1 MLEIRDY
8 TKNEISELLGTRDK
22 QGIDRKLQGY
32 GVEFTSDERGENRI
46 YTIKNILFP
55 FKVFSITELG
65 FNANTDFIKLRNFYN
80 HFFNDEVFMTMPD
93 EVKETM
99 TKQEGY
105 HLSRQT
111 IATYTRRLET
121 NNMIHRNTTE
131 FMYYFAYKREQ
142 RFVERAEYTQAWRE
156 YWKDIERNMYSY
168 CGSQSKEPETREK
181 VLQTGFFF
189 CFIPIISVRRR
200 SFLLSADSQKNRLLK

>member
-8 TKNEISELLGTRDK
+8 TKNELSELLGTKDK

-32 GVEFTSDERGENRI
+32 GVEFTSDGRGENRI

-168 CGSQSKEPETREK
+168 EAISNMIENYGGVARKQAIPERNILLNDKIEYMLFLIYQSMDEE
-181 VLQTGFFF
+181 
-189 CFIPIISVRRR
+189 I
-200 SFLLSADSQKNRLLK
+200 A

>member
-168 CGSQSKEPETREK
+168 EAISNMIENYGGVARKQAIPERNILLNDKIEYMLSLIYQSFEEE
-181 VLQTGFFF
+181 
-189 CFIPIISVRRR
+189 I
-200 SFLLSADSQKNRLLK
+200 A

>member
-8 TKNEISELLGTRDK
+8 TKNELSELLGTKDK

-32 GVEFTSDERGENRI
+32 GVEFTSDGRGENRI

-105 HLSRQT
+105 HISRQT

-168 CGSQSKEPETREK
+168 EAISNMIENYGGVARKQAIPERNILLNDKIEYMLFLIYQSMDEE
-181 VLQTGFFF
+181 
-189 CFIPIISVRRR
+189 I
-200 SFLLSADSQKNRLLK
+200 A

>member
-32 GVEFTSDERGENRI
+32 GVEFTSDGRGENRI

-168 CGSQSKEPETREK
+168 EAISNMIENYGGVARKQAIPERNILLNDKIEYMLFLIYQSMDEE
-181 VLQTGFFF
+181 
-189 CFIPIISVRRR
+189 I
-200 SFLLSADSQKNRLLK
+200 A

>member
-8 TKNEISELLGTRDK
+8 TKNEISELLGTKDK

-32 GVEFTSDERGENRI
+32 GVEFTSDGRGENRI

-168 CGSQSKEPETREK
+168 EAISNMIENYGGVARKQAVPERNILLNDKIEYMLFLIYQSMDEE
-181 VLQTGFFF
+181 
-189 CFIPIISVRRR
+189 I
-200 SFLLSADSQKNRLLK
+200 A

>member
-8 TKNEISELLGTRDK
+8 TKNELSELLGTKDK

-32 GVEFTSDERGENRI
+32 GVEFTSDGRGENRI

-168 CGSQSKEPETREK
+168 EAISNMIENYGGVARKQAVPERNILLNDKIEYMLFLIYQSMDEE
-181 VLQTGFFF
+181 
-189 CFIPIISVRRR
+189 I
-200 SFLLSADSQKNRLLK
+200 A

>member
-8 TKNEISELLGTRDK
+8 TKDEISELLGTKDK

-32 GVEFTSDERGENRI
+32 GVEFTSDGRGENRI

-142 RFVERAEYTQAWRE
+142 RFVERAEYTEAWRE

-168 CGSQSKEPETREK
+168 EAISNMIENYGGVARKQAIPERNILLNDKIEYMLFLIYQSMDEE
-181 VLQTGFFF
+181 
-189 CFIPIISVRRR
+189 I
-200 SFLLSADSQKNRLLK
+200 A

>member
-32 GVEFTSDERGENRI
+32 GVEFTSDGRGENRI

-142 RFVERAEYTQAWRE
+142 RFVERVEYTQAWRE

-168 CGSQSKEPETREK
+168 EAISNMIENYGGVARKQAVPERNILLNDKIEYMLFLIYQSMDEE
-181 VLQTGFFF
+181 
-189 CFIPIISVRRR
+189 I
-200 SFLLSADSQKNRLLK
+200 D

>member
-8 TKNEISELLGTRDK
+8 TKNELSELLGTRDK

-32 GVEFTSDERGENRI
+32 GVEFTSDGRGENRI

-168 CGSQSKEPETREK
+168 EAISNMIENYGGVARKQAIPERNILLNDKIEYMLFLIYQSMDEE
-181 VLQTGFFF
+181 
-189 CFIPIISVRRR
+189 I
-200 SFLLSADSQKNRLLK
+200 A

>member
-8 TKNEISELLGTRDK
+8 TKNELSELLGTKDK

-32 GVEFTSDERGENRI
+32 GVEFTSDGRGENRI

-131 FMYYFAYKREQ
+131 FMYYFAYKRKQ

-168 CGSQSKEPETREK
+168 EAISNMIENYGGVARKQAVPERNILLNDKIEYMLFLIYQSMDEE
-181 VLQTGFFF
+181 
-189 CFIPIISVRRR
+189 I
-200 SFLLSADSQKNRLLK
+200 A